1 MKLTLYKY
9 ILNEI
14 WPTFLACLFVAV
26 FIVVATKMLSIT
38 DLIVARGVPVIQVV
52 RMVVYLLPDII
63 AFALP
68 AASLLAVV
76 LAFLRLSADSEIIA
90 LKSSGI
96 SLYQMLPPVILL
108 SCMGLMVAI
117 VIGVIGVPWG
127 NSSFKNL
134 IYQLAESKT
143 DLGIKEHV
151 FCEPFDDVVFYVNSF
166 SRQERLMK
174 NVFVVDRRD
183 KEVTNTIVA
192 EKARI
197 FFHPQ
202 ERIITLHFEKGT
214 SFLVE
219 KNLKSGRTIQFESF
233 DLNVGLKD
241 IMAALASRR
250 KKPKEMTVSEL
261 IKQLKIVPSGE
272 ERYNKMMIELLEKCS
287 IPLAVFLMGI
297 IGAPLGAQIRD
308 RGRPAGIGISLVVFL
323 IYYLCLAGARSICE
337 TGALSPAIGVWIPDL
352 FLFVSCIYLLR
363 HVANEHHINLLPRFL
378 LKFKAPNLTT

>member
-14 WPTFLACLFVAV
+14 WPTFLATLFVAV

-38 DLIVARGVPVIQVV
+38 DLIVARGVPVTQVI
-52 RMVVYLLPDII
+52 RMVVYLLPDIV

-68 AASLLAVV
+68 AASLLAIV
-76 LAFLRLSADSEIIA
+76 LAFLRLSVDSEIIA

-108 SCMGLMVAI
+108 SCVGLMIAV
-117 VIGVIGVPWG
+117 VIGFIGVPWG

-134 IYQLAESKT
+134 IFQIAESKA

-151 FCEPFDDVVFYVNSF
+151 FCEPFDDVVFYVNSY
-166 SRQERLMK
+166 SRQDKLMK

-183 KEVTNTIVA
+183 KAVTNTIVA
-192 EKARI
+192 EKAKF

-214 SFLVE
+214 NFLVE
-219 KNLKSGRTIQFESF
+219 KNLESARTIKFESF

-241 IMAALASRR
+241 IMAALASRQ
-250 KKPKEMTVSEL
+250 KKPKEMAVSEL
-261 IKQLKIVPSGE
+261 VHQLETVPKGE
-272 ERYNKMMIELLEKCS
+272 ERHNEIMIELLEKFS

-297 IGAPLGAQIRD
+297 IGVPLGAQIRD
-308 RGRPAGIGISLVVFL
+308 RGRPAGIGVSLVVFL

-337 TGALSPAIGVWIPDL
+337 TGALSPAIGVWIPDV
-352 FLFVSCIYLLR
+352 FLFVSCLYLLR
-363 HVANEHHINLLPRFL
+363 HVANERHINFLPQFL
-378 LKFKAPNLTT
+378 LKSRAA